1 MGTHAPAGPVSP
13 RASRTASAWQRA
25 SARGEALLV
34 SYLIAGDPDPAASL
48 ELLSGVVLAGTD
60 LLELGLPSAAPL
72 MDGAVI
78 RRGHARSLA
87 AGTPGPAFY
96 RAVRAR
102 VAAPIWAMGYGRQ
115 LLRDLTPPASRPP
128 ASSLAWPGGPLLD
141 GLLGEELIDGLILP
155 DLPYLEHRPLYHAL
169 EGRGIDMVRL
179 VHLGMSGEALR
190 ATLEGATA
198 VYAQAYAGATGNPLA
213 GHDQVSQLLG
223 RVRQYSGA
231 LTVLGFGL
239 RTPEKVAAAMNAGF
253 DGAVVGTALVERCGL
268 GEEDALYALVARM
281 KAATRREERA

>member
-1 MGTHAPAGPVSP
+1 MGAHAPDGPALP

-25 SARGEALLV
+25 SARGEALLI

-87 AGTPGPAFY
+87 AGRPGPAFY

-102 VAAPIWAMGYGRQ
+102 VSAPIWAMGYGRQ
-115 LLRDLTPPASRPP
+115 LLRDLTPPADSPP

-141 GLLGEELIDGLILP
+141 GLRGERLIDGLILP

-169 EGRGIDMVRL
+169 ERRGIDVVRL
-179 VHLGMSGEALR
+179 VHPGMSGEALR

-213 GHDQVSQLLG
+213 GHDQVSRLLSA
-223 RVRQYSGA
+223 VRQHSGA

-239 RTPEKVAAAMNAGF
+239 RTPEKVAAAVNAGF

-281 KAATRREERA
+281 KAATRREERP